1 MSRPAGGTPKVRLIT
16 ATLTRAS
23 AVLRAISA
31 TTSRR
36 IQRGSRSEES
46 GATES
51 GEERRNRA
59 TWTMLGDPGRL
70 VMSQT
75 NQFVAG
81 LSSMTRLR
89 RAHMNLRRAS
99 VPAAFAALLLISACG
114 SSAPKPPA
122 STVAPVATLVPNSSV
137 TNATTTVAAVAG
149 GKGAAT
155 SLSTMKGAIVQI
167 LVEGEIRDPEN
178 GPVGFS
184 GSGSGFI
191 IDEAGTIVTN
201 NHVVTGSG
209 AISVLIGG
217 DKDNPVPAKVVGV
230 SECSDLAVIK
240 LSGAGPYPFLGWSKK
255 KIEPP
260 LEIYAAGFPLGDPE
274 YTITRGVVSKARSDG
289 NTNWASVS
297 HVIEHDANIQ
307 PGNSGGPLVDADGAV
322 VGVNYAGGDVA
333 DTGTAQ
339 FFAIANDLAR
349 PAVELLR
356 KGDQESIG
364 VNGRAFVN
372 QESKL
377 AGVFVRG
384 VAPGGPASKAEVK
397 PGDVITTLN
406 GVDLGGGTLS
416 QYCKVLRSARE
427 GAPISIRVVRFDS
440 QEVLEGE
447 LNGKPLKAVF
457 SFAEKLKTEVPNQ
470 DAAAGGDTSGK
481 FTKLT
486 DETGRL
492 SEEAPVEWADTQL
505 QKQNLLGIDKDQPTI
520 IAAPDAK
527 LFDAGDGAG
536 AATVLV
542 EIKGVGD
549 LDKDKLLDS
558 VESNLK
564 CDKANR
570 DDYKDDRYTGR
581 FLVAKCDK
589 TLAIVALLSTPSN
602 PDQAIL
608 VIARAVTDADLA
620 AIDRMLATLE
630 WK

>member
-1 MSRPAGGTPKVRLIT
+1 MNVR
-16 ATLTRAS
+16 
-23 AVLRAISA
+23 
-31 TTSRR
+31 
-36 IQRGSRSEES
+36 
-46 GATES
+46 
-51 GEERRNRA
+51 
-59 TWTMLGDPGRL
+59 RL
-70 VMSQT
+70 
-75 NQFVAG
+75 
-81 LSSMTRLR
+81 
-89 RAHMNLRRAS
+89 S
-99 VPAAFAALLLISACG
+99 VPAVAASMLLISACG
-114 SSAPKPPA
+114 SSAPKPTVGTTAAPVSA
-122 STVAPVATLVPNSSV
+122 VAPSSGS
-137 TNATTTVAAVAG
+137 TGSTTIAG
-149 GKGAAT
+149 AIAGTKGAASDLT
-155 SLSTMKGAIVQI
+155 AMKGAIVQI

-191 IDEAGTIVTN
+191 IDAAGTIVTN

-240 LSGAGPYPFLGWSKK
+240 LSGPGPYPFLNWSTK

-274 YTITRGVVSKARSDG
+274 YTVTRGVVSKARADG

-297 HVIEHDANIQ
+297 HVLEHDANIQ
-307 PGNSGGPLVDADGAV
+307 PGNSGGPLVDANGAV

-349 PAVELLR
+349 PEVELLR

-406 GVDLGGGTLS
+406 GVDLGGGTLA
-416 QYCKVLRSARE
+416 QYCKVLRSARD

-457 SFAEKLKTEVPNQ
+457 SFAEKLKTEVPAQ
-470 DAAAGGDTSGK
+470 GGDAGGDSSGK

-492 SEEAPVEWADTQL
+492 SEEAPIEWSDTQL
-505 QKQNLLGIDKDQPTI
+505 QQQNLLGIDKDQPTI

-527 LFDAGDGAG
+527 LFDSGDGAG

-558 VESNLK
+558 VEPNLK
-564 CDKANR
+564 CEKANR

-608 VIARAVTDADLA
+608 VIARAVTDSDLA
-620 AIDRMLATLE
+620 AIDRVLATLE